1 MEKKARNPGL
11 YLIRAGIQI
20 PVTAICMGVHILVI
34 VQLRREIIDD
44 VRTSPS
50 SLSAYS
56 SIAYLVVD
64 LVASQLTFFMLSTK
78 EKY

>member
-1 MEKKARNPGL
+1 M
-11 YLIRAGIQI
+11 
-20 PVTAICMGVHILVI
+20 TAICMGVHILVI

-64 LVASQLTFFMLSTK
+64 LVASRLTFFMLSTK

>member
-1 MEKKARNPGL
+1 
-11 YLIRAGIQI
+11 
-20 PVTAICMGVHILVI
+20 VTAICMGVHILVI
-34 VQLRREIIDD
+34 EQLRREIIDD
-44 VRTSPS
+44 VSTSPS

-64 LVASQLTFFMLSTK
+64 LVAGRLTFFMLSTK

>member
-44 VRTSPS
+44 ARTSP
-50 SLSAYS
+50 
-56 SIAYLVVD
+56 
-64 LVASQLTFFMLSTK
+64 
-78 EKY
+78 